1 MTVKSNSKNLILII
15 IVFVILFVISYLF
28 KNSIKKLLKLEK
40 FSAQYLEVSS
50 GVYVLKTKTNSQTT
64 KTIDH
69 TLSKQNN
76 TNNFGLTHYFY
87 YSKNFNELIPILKN
101 GNIKKIV
108 GCQIFDLGKEIGNI
122 HVHSG
127 AQAKHSAGIS
137 PDWSAYFKINNQT
150 KFSSYGEGRGLN
162 FYVIKPDGT
171 TSSKIYDTHGGYLD
185 NNIINYINSMPDF
198 SIFMM
203 AVNDEADYKLNESMS
218 IFKKIGTKDF
228 YKLGYRSAYAFIG
241 LKYKGSG
248 LNFAESLKLSR
259 GGQAGNIADVY
270 YYMNKY
276 LFISGNTTIPPT
288 VNLIP
293 VQTVNYHSLE
303 DGFYKYQ
310 DNVIDYFKAIDGKL
324 EEYEIFHLNKT
335 SKMMSKVGNAKI
347 IPLNI
352 NNQYFIKIFETG
364 EEKKT
369 ITNKINNITTFKDS
383 NYFIHNDKQYINSP
397 FNLNNNITLTN
408 INSINN
414 IPTDLL
420 DKSHHHLI
428 FNIIKNSSNLKY
440 NIICVTNNSIL
451 KLENNNVSFVENS
464 DQIDANDDKYN
475 FYILNINSKYLI
487 FQHTSSKEGNGNVK
501 NTYKYLKIN
510 GDKLIVET
518 LEHGL
523 QIDNITNNYYFSFVE
538 ITNPNLE
545 CLLTNNYKQVNN
557 NYIHKNHSENNYNEI
572 DCKNIDKYNNY
583 TNCLD
588 GTYGCNIYL
597 PSYIENNDK
606 GYQKFITNNYDFYRN
621 KKIDDTKLNTHNDKT
636 IKECQELCD
645 SDNNCAGFE
654 FNKILLD
661 KVIIDAEC
669 KLIDY
674 GNIMKKSVDGDYD
687 IYQKKVVTDIKE
699 LAQIIPET
707 TKWSTNKKTLSEAQC
722 GQYNENTCNNNNN
735 CFFREACYPKC
746 EIENN
751 ECISNV
757 SKTIGSIND
766 FNFDLNGELNENN
779 KLLIKITNIDNIQDK
794 KITYPVIKSDGLH
807 IEFECFLDSKNYST
821 SNDGELNSNIVNYEI
836 NYNEDNINIILNNN
850 DTFELEIPEIC
861 NNDNQD
867 MKLSDRFNIFAIFTD
882 IYNISKK
889 IKVNI
894 IEKQDINLITVGTI
908 GNINSQVV
916 NKIHK
921 NLGSTEDTIEKSNM

>member
-28 KNSIKKLLKLEK
+28 KNSIKKFLKLEK
-40 FSAQYLEVSS
+40 FSTQYLEVSS
-50 GVYVLKTKTNSQTT
+50 GVYVLKTKNEV
-64 KTIDH
+64 IDH
-69 TLSKQNN
+69 TISKQND

-87 YSKNFNELIPILKN
+87 YSKEKNKLIPILKDDN
-101 GNIKKIV
+101 TKNIV
-108 GCQIFDLGKEIGNI
+108 DCQIFDLGQVKNI
-122 HVHSG
+122 QVHSG
-127 AQAKHSAGIS
+127 AQAKQHLGQA
-137 PDWSAYFKINNQT
+137 PDWSAFVKINDE
-150 KFSSYGEGRGLN
+150 KIFSSSGNSGRGLN
-162 FYVIKPDGT
+162 FFVIKPDGT
-171 TSSKIYDTHGGYLD
+171 TDSNIFDTLVANFD
-185 NNIINYINSMPDF
+185 NNITNYINSMPDF
-198 SIFMM
+198 TIFMV
-203 AVNDEADYKLNESMS
+203 AVNDEASNKLSETMDV
-218 IFKKIGTKDF
+218 FDKIGMTDIF
-228 YKLGYRSAYAFIG
+228 HNLGWRDAYAFIG
-241 LKYKGSG
+241 LKYYNNGIKFKE
-248 LNFAESLKLSR
+248 LLMKSR
-259 GGQAGNIADVY
+259 DNQSGNIADVY
-270 YYMNKY
+270 YYMNKN
-276 LFISGNTTIPPT
+276 LFISNNDAIPPT
-288 VNLIP
+288 VDLIP

-310 DNVIDYFKAIDGKL
+310 DNVIDYFKAINGKL
-324 EEYEIFHLNKT
+324 EEYEIFHFNKT
-335 SKMMSKVGNAKI
+335 NKIMNKVGDAKI
-347 IPLNI
+347 IQLNA
-352 NNQYFIKIFETG
+352 NNEYFIKIFETG
-364 EEKKT
+364 EEKET
-369 ITNKINNITTFKDS
+369 QADKINNISTFEDS
-383 NYFIHNDKQYINSP
+383 NYFIHNDTHYLNSP
-397 FNLNNNITLTN
+397 FNLNSNITLTN
-408 INSINN
+408 INSISNT
-414 IPTDLL
+414 PTDLL

-464 DQIDANDDKYN
+464 DQIDTNDDKYN

-510 GDKLIVET
+510 GNNLIVET

-557 NYIHKNHSENNYNEI
+557 NYIHKNHSENNYNET
-572 DCKNIDKYNNY
+572 DCKNIDKYNSY

-588 GTYGCNIYL
+588 GNDGCNTYL

-621 KKIDDTKLNTHNDKT
+621 KKIDDTKLNTYNNKT

-674 GNIMKKSVDGDYD
+674 GNIMKKSVDSDYD
-687 IYQKKVVTDIKE
+687 IYQRKVVTDIKE
-699 LAQIIPET
+699 LAKIIPET

-735 CFFREACYPKC
+735 CFFREACYPRC

-779 KLLIKITNIDNIQDK
+779 DLLIKITNIKNTESK
-794 KITYPVIKSDGLH
+794 NITYPVIKSDGLH
-807 IEFECFLDSKNYST
+807 IEFECFIDSKNYST
-821 SNDGELNSNIVNYEI
+821 SNDGDLNSNIVNYEI
-836 NYNEDNINIILNNN
+836 NYNEDKKNIILNKN

-894 IEKQDINLITVGTI
+894 IEKQDINLITVATL

-916 NKIHK
+916 NKIHQ
-921 NLGSTEDTIEKSNM
+921 NLGSTKDTIEKSNI

>member
-1 MTVKSNSKNLILII
+1 MTVKNNSKKLILII
-15 IVFVILFVISYLF
+15 IIFVILFVISYLF

-50 GVYVLKTKTNSQTT
+50 GFYVLKTKTNSQTT
-64 KTIDH
+64 KILNH
-69 TLSKQNN
+69 EIKKINN
-76 TNNFGLTHYFY
+76 TNNFSLTHYFY
-87 YSKNFNELIPILKN
+87 YSQHFNELIPILKDD
-101 GNIKKIV
+101 GTKNIV
-108 GCQIFDLGKEIGNI
+108 DCQIFDLGKEIGNI

-127 AQAKHSAGIS
+127 AQAFYHMGQAQ
-137 PDWSAYFKINNQT
+137 DWSAYVKINNQT
-150 KFSSYGEGRGLN
+150 KFSSSANSGRGLN

-171 TSSKIYDTHGGYLD
+171 TNSNIFDTLQATYYYD
-185 NNIINYINSMPDF
+185 IINYIESMPDF

-203 AVNDEADYKLNESMS
+203 AVNDEASHHLNEQMYV
-218 IFKKIGTKDF
+218 FDKIGTSNIF
-228 YKLGYRSAYAFIG
+228 HSLGWRDAYAFIG
-241 LKYKGSG
+241 LKYGNNGIKFSE
-248 LNFAESLKLSR
+248 LLMKSR
-259 GGQAGNIADVY
+259 DHDSGNIADVY
-270 YYMNKY
+270 YYMNKN
-276 LFISGNTTIPPT
+276 LFISGNNAIPPT
-288 VNLIP
+288 VELIS
-293 VQTVNYHSLE
+293 VQSVNYHSLE
-303 DGFYKYQ
+303 DGFYIYNQ
-310 DNVIDYFKAIDGKL
+310 NSYSYITAIKGKL
-324 EEYEIFHLNKT
+324 EEYELFHFSNNTKQMTILNNYIILKT
-335 SKMMSKVGNAKI
+335 NG
-347 IPLNI
+347 I
-352 NNQYFIKIFETG
+352 NKYLFKSNN
-364 EEKKT
+364 EEKKA
-369 ITNKINNITTFKDS
+369 NYEKAPNNIITFKDS

-397 FNLNNNITLTN
+397 FNLNNNNITLTN
-408 INSINN
+408 INSVNN
-414 IPTDLL
+414 TPTDLL

-428 FNIIKNSSNLKY
+428 FNIIKNSSNSKY

-464 DQIDANDDKYN
+464 DQIDKNDDKYN

-487 FQHTSSKEGNGNVK
+487 FQYTFSKESNGNVK

-518 LEHGL
+518 LDHGL
-523 QIDNITNNYYFSFVE
+523 QIENITSNYYFSFVE

-545 CLLTNNYKQVNN
+545 CLLTNYYKQVNN
-557 NYIHKNHSENNYNEI
+557 NYVHKKHPENNYNET
-572 DCKNIDKYNNY
+572 DCKNIDKYNSY

-588 GTYGCNIYL
+588 EKNGCNIYL

-621 KKIDDTKLNTHNDKT
+621 NKIDSTNLGIYDNKT
-636 IKECQELCD
+636 IKECHELCN
-645 SDNNCAGFE
+645 SDTNCAGFE
-654 FNKILLD
+654 FKKNID
-661 KVIIDAEC
+661 NKVIIDAEC

-674 GNIMKKSVDGDYD
+674 GNIMKKSVDADYD

-707 TKWSTNKKTLSEAQC
+707 TKWSANKKTLSEAQC

-766 FNFDLNGELNENN
+766 FNFDLNGELNEDND
-779 KLLIKITNIDNIQDK
+779 LLIKITNIDNIQDK

-807 IEFECFLDSKNYST
+807 IEFECFLDSKIYST

-836 NYNEDNINIILNNN
+836 NYDKQNVILNNN
-850 DTFELEIPEIC
+850 DTFELKIPEIC
-861 NNDNQD
+861 NNENQD
-867 MKLSDRFNIFAIFTD
+867 MKLSDRFNIYAIFTD

-894 IEKQDINLITVGTI
+894 IEKQDIDSITVGTV
-908 GNINSQVV
+908 GNINPEIV

-921 NLGSTEDTIEKSNM
+921 NLDDTSDSIEILNM